1 MTPTELI
8 ILNFEEIR
16 RRSIIL
22 WKAMPEPQLN
32 WQPDATAISSIQMAR
47 HVLESEHDFHR
58 IIENR
63 GSAGLSFTS
72 PWKDRPL
79 MSISDEIEFAQPFRR
94 EFLDYVQTFSVDDL
108 SRITITRT
116 ELGQVKNLGDYLLR
130 VAYHEAVHSGQF
142 LSYLRTLNIAR
153 PQIWD

>member
-8 ILNFEEIR
+8 TLNFEEIR

-22 WKAMPEPQLN
+22 WKAMPEPLFY
-32 WQPDATAISSIQMAR
+32 WQPDATAINSIQMVR

-63 GSAGLSFTS
+63 GSAGLAFTS
-72 PWKDRPL
+72 PWENKPL
-79 MSISDEIEFAQPFRR
+79 VSITEEIEFAEPFRLQ
-94 EFLDYVQTFSVDDL
+94 FLSYLQSFSTGDL
-108 SRITITRT
+108 SEIIITRT
-116 ELGQVKNLGDYLLR
+116 ELGQTKNLGDYLLR

-142 LSYLRTLNIAR
+142 LSYLRTLNVER

>member
-8 ILNFEEIR
+8 TLNFEEIR
-16 RRSIIL
+16 RRGIIV

-32 WQPDATAISSIQMAR
+32 WRPDAGAMSSIQMVR

-72 PWKDRPL
+72 PWENRPL
-79 MSISDEIEFAQPFRR
+79 LSIPGEIEFAQPFRQ
-94 EFLDYVQTFSVDDL
+94 EFLDYVRSFSANDL
-108 SRITITRT
+108 SEITIIRT
-116 ELGQVKNLGDYLLR
+116 ELGQTKNLGDYLLR

-142 LSYLRTLNIAR
+142 LSYLRTLNITR